1 MSNQIVL
8 AFARTHQQE
17 LEQEWTEIF
26 KRLGEEETDM
36 MLNDK
41 MYETIC
47 SEYVQLI
54 ITSLSEGDSED
65 FEEKVQTFALKIVQ
79 MGISLKLLAKG
90 LTEIRT
96 HLYYKMNNAKE
107 TAEESND
114 LVWQIDQFITP
125 IHNEILNQYSISW
138 EKTVNLQKIALQE
151 LSAPLIPVFEQ
162 ITVMPL
168 VGTIDTERAKKI
180 MENLLNG
187 VVKHRSQVVLI
198 DITGVPVVDTMVAHH
213 IIQASE
219 AVRLV
224 GAKCL
229 LVGIRPEIAQT
240 IVNLGIDLSQV
251 TTKNTLQK
259 GIQTALEMTNRKI
272 VSLEGELSEKSP
284 EDSNLK
290 II

>member
-1 MSNQIVL
+1 MSNHIVL
-8 AFARTHQQE
+8 AFAREHQEE
-17 LEQEWTEIF
+17 LQKEWTDIF
-26 KRLGEEETDM
+26 RRLGEKETDM

-54 ITSLSEGDSED
+54 ITSLSEGYNED
-65 FEEKVQTFALKIVQ
+65 FEEKVQTLALNIVQ
-79 MGISLKLLAKG
+79 MGISLKLLANG

-96 HLYYKMNNAKE
+96 HLYQKMNDDKD
-107 TAEESND
+107 TTEESHD
-114 LVWQIDQFITP
+114 LIWQIDHFITP

-151 LSAPLIPVFEQ
+151 LSAPLIPVFEH

-168 VGTIDTERAKKI
+168 VGTIDTDRAKKI

-272 VSLEGELSEKSP
+272 VSLEG
-284 EDSNLK
+284 
-290 II
+290 

>member
-1 MSNQIVL
+1 
-8 AFARTHQQE
+8 
-17 LEQEWTEIF
+17 
-26 KRLGEEETDM
+26 
-36 MLNDK
+36 
-41 MYETIC
+41 
-47 SEYVQLI
+47 
-54 ITSLSEGDSED
+54 
-65 FEEKVQTFALKIVQ
+65 
-79 MGISLKLLAKG
+79 
-90 LTEIRT
+90 
-96 HLYYKMNNAKE
+96 
-107 TAEESND
+107 
-114 LVWQIDQFITP
+114 
-125 IHNEILNQYSISW
+125 
-138 EKTVNLQKIALQE
+138 
-151 LSAPLIPVFEQ
+151 
-162 ITVMPL
+162 MPL
-168 VGTIDTERAKKI
+168 VGTIDTDRAKKI

-272 VSLEGELSEKSP
+272 VSLEG
-284 EDSNLK
+284 
-290 II
+290 